1 MFHCTIHSRRLTFA
15 LTLIVCLAA
24 RSVAQET
31 ADRKTSSLISVT
43 TTPAHLVN
51 GGPVFFRVTTSQP
64 LQALK
69 GTWLGHEVIFDR
81 GKGNAW
87 FLLAAVSLETKPGP
101 VPLELEG
108 TTEAGTTITYRY
120 DILIGRAKYPIVK
133 LTVSKQFTEPN
144 PQQQATIKQDQEI
157 KHKTFS
163 ETSPEREWS
172 GRFVAP
178 VDAPVS
184 DVFGTRRIF
193 NGATKSVHQGL
204 DYRVPSAT
212 PVNAI
217 NGGTVILAQPL
228 YFEGNCVTIDHG
240 QGLLSLYLHLSELK
254 VKAGD
259 KVERNQEIGLSGAT
273 GRATG
278 PHLHIAV
285 RWQGVYLD
293 PAALLTLNLPGD

>member
-1 MFHCTIHSRRLTFA
+1 MTLVAFAIASTPDTARTIPTKPFQFCPNPPVSGLTLCQASPRCGTVKSPRIRRRL
-15 LTLIVCLAA
+15 LPEQRL
-24 RSVAQET
+24 
-31 ADRKTSSLISVT
+31 
-43 TTPAHLVN
+43 
-51 GGPVFFRVTTSQP
+51 
-64 LQALK
+64 
-69 GTWLGHEVIFDR
+69 
-81 GKGNAW
+81 
-87 FLLAAVSLETKPGP
+87 
-101 VPLELEG
+101 
-108 TTEAGTTITYRY
+108 
-120 DILIGRAKYPIVK
+120 
-133 LTVSKQFTEPN
+133 
-144 PQQQATIKQDQEI
+144 QQATIKQDQEI

-163 ETSPEREWS
+163 QTSPEREWS
-172 GRFVAP
+172 GRFTAP

-184 DVFGTRRIF
+184 DVFGTRRVF

-217 NGGTVILAQPL
+217 NSGTVILAQPL

-240 QGLLSLYLHLSELK
+240 QGLLSLYLHLSALK
-254 VKAGD
+254 VKEGD

-293 PAALLTLNLPGD
+293 PAALLTLNLPGK